1 MDTHVGFRYVRGLV
15 FDSVGDPSMLDIKQL
30 VSLCLLLLD
39 NQLPMIF
46 GYPRDMPENNMMQ
59 VPKTMVII
67 GGGVIGVEMA
77 TIYAALGCVPSPLW
91 RCWIKSCR

>member
-15 FDSVGDPSMLDIKQL
+15 FDSIGDPSMLDIKQ
-30 VSLCLLLLD
+30 LLLD

-91 RCWIKSCR
+91 RCWIKSCL